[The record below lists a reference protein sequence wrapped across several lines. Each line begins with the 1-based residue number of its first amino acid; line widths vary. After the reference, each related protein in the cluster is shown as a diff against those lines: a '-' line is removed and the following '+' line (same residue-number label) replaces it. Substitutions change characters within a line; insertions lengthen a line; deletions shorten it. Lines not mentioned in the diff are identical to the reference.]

1 MDVRA
6 GSGDRQ
12 RRRAVNDLAH
22 IPAPSVATWVDEWRF
37 FEGSCGHQYWIRY
50 FRGRSWT
57 VEATS
62 TDMVEVDLAG
72 NQFSDGS
79 VEMWVCL
86 ESALDLRADEALM
99 LAATLSRAAEELE
112 RIQGGSQ

>member
-1 MDVRA
+1 M
-6 GSGDRQ
+6 
-12 RRRAVNDLAH
+12 NDLAH
-22 IPAPSVATWVDEWRF
+22 IPAPSEATWVDDWCS
-37 FEGSCGHQYWIRY
+37 FEIGCGQQYWLRH
-50 FRGRSWT
+50 FRGRTWT
-57 VEATS
+57 VEACS
-62 TDMVEVDLAG
+62 TDAVEVDLAG

-86 ESALDLRADEALM
+86 EGAVELEADEALM